1 MGLRVT
7 APVRID
13 ISAGWPDS
21 DPYRRDYGGAVL
33 NAAINQRVSAHFDGN
48 LTISPDKVQS
58 HSGQGTSGALRSV
71 ELVASNP
78 GLLKDRIGLIK
89 KVHFLENRIVGHRAG
104 FQDEAA
110 AIYGGVNYWEF
121 SSRGAIRRTPILK
134 RKAGHL
140 QERVVLIYTGESH
153 LSGNI
158 HELVFG
164 GRNYERNTPRFDR
177 MKAIASEMRDSID
190 DEDKMALLIAET
202 WELQKGLHP
211 SIETPQMRALQ
222 RYLAGTYLAARA
234 IGAGGGGSMLF
245 YTSDR
250 KSLVKMFS
258 ARKTLK
264 KMEII
269 PFRFEYR
276 GIKVSKR

>member
-1 MGLRVT
+1 
-7 APVRID
+7 
-13 ISAGWPDS
+13 
-21 DPYRRDYGGAVL
+21 
-33 NAAINQRVSAHFDGN
+33 
-48 LTISPDKVQS
+48 
-58 HSGQGTSGALRSV
+58 
-71 ELVASNP
+71 
-78 GLLKDRIGLIK
+78 
-89 KVHFLENRIVGHRAG
+89 
-104 FQDEAA
+104 
-110 AIYGGVNYWEF
+110 
-121 SSRGAIRRTPILK
+121 
-134 RKAGHL
+134 
-140 QERVVLIYTGESH
+140 
-153 LSGNI
+153 
-158 HELVFG
+158 
-164 GRNYERNTPRFDR
+164 
-177 MKAIASEMRDSID
+177 MRDSID